1 MSSDNAR
8 SNGAT
13 EREGRQFEMDSITR
27 RAVERAMLEKAVR
40 SAVSTRMAVFVAF
53 VYILLRIAAQYI
65 HVRDAAVG
73 NAVSIVIF
81 MLLQLAIVYYTT
93 RIPMSAQA
101 EGAGALVAL
110 AFWVTFAFILSM
122 DMGLPKG
129 TVAHL
134 DTVRFAGAHASMI
147 VSAAFL
153 GMLVSRVIRDRN
165 MVLPVA
171 IVAAV
176 VDILTVF
183 RGPVGKA
190 LETAPELVAR
200 AAVGIPQ
207 IGVPM
212 GHGGAFVTL
221 MGPGDFVFLGIFM
234 ACVWRFRMNAPTTFW
249 AIYTF
254 SLLGMLVVIT
264 PSVPYVPGL
273 PFMAAALL
281 LVNFHEFR
289 LSRSERFALLY
300 AALVGLGAV
309 LVVALLARLYSSM

>member
-1 MSSDNAR
+1 
-8 SNGAT
+8 
-13 EREGRQFEMDSITR
+13 MDSGKTQSDRAVKQENGRLEIDPVTR
-27 RAVERAMLEKAVR
+27 RAVERAMLAEAVR
-40 SAVSTRMAVFVAF
+40 SAVSTRMAVFTAF

-65 HVRDAAVG
+65 HVHDAAVG
-73 NAVSIVIF
+73 NAVSIVVF
-81 MLLQLAIVYYTT
+81 MLLQLALVYYTT

-101 EGAGALVAL
+101 EGAGAAVAL
-110 AFWVTFAFILSM
+110 AFWVTFAFILGA
-122 DMGLPKG
+122 DTNLPKS

-134 DTVRFAGAHASMI
+134 DAVRFAGAHASMI
-147 VSAAFL
+147 VAAAFL
-153 GMLVSRVIRDRN
+153 GMLVSRVIKDRN

-190 LETAPELVAR
+190 LQTAPALVAR

-207 IGVPM
+207 MGVPM

-249 AIYTF
+249 AIYAF

-281 LVNFHEFR
+281 LVNFHEFQ

-300 AALVGLGAV
+300 AALAGLGV
-309 LVVALLARLYSSM
+309 LVIIALLAHLYSSM